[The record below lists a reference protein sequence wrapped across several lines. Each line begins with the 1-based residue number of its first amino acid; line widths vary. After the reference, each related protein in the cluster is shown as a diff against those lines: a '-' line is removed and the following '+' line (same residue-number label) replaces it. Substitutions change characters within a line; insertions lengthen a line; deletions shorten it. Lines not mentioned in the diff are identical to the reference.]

1 MICKDTKIWKY
12 KSWLAQMKGWKDEIL
27 FAKIQRYKTASKT
40 YTTETAHQAERMH
53 DHDVSW
59 KFIRVNQCIWNF
71 IWSEKRF
78 FESIDVSGKCVD
90 ISKREKNPF
99 NFATRFVCKEC
110 VISST
115 ELLCAHA
122 RNSACWKLFSK
133 KLMLWKFQIV
143 NSFAGRYLSLRR
155 VI

>member
-1 MICKDTKIWKY
+1 MKI
-12 KSWLAQMKGWKDEIL
+12 GWKDKRL
-27 FAKIQRYKTASKT
+27 FAKRQIYQKIKDGLQKIKRYKTASKT

-78 FESIDVSGKCVD
+78 FESMDVSEKCVD
-90 ISKREKNPF
+90 ISERKKILLILRQDL
-99 NFATRFVCKEC
+99 FARNV
-110 VISST
+110 
-115 ELLCAHA
+115 LLALPNYYVFINA
-122 RNSACWKLFSK
+122 RNSGCGKTFSK
-133 KLMLWKFQIV
+133 KLRLWKFQIV